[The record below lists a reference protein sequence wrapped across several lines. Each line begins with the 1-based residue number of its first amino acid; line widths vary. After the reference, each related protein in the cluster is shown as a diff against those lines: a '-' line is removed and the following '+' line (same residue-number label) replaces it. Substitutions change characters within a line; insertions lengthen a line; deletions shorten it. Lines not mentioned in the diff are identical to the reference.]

1 MELDVVIV
9 LSVIRSQCIQV
20 SAFRSKKSQ
29 ILRKFLAM
37 QAVLAPVEK
46 VFSYMRNIV
55 VSPVYSPKLC
65 VFKNK
70 VVL

>member
-37 QAVLAPVEK
+37 QAVLAPVKK
-46 VFSYMRNIV
+46 VNSYMRNIV
-55 VSPVYSPKLC
+55 VSPVYSPNV
-65 VFKNK
+65 VFLKTR
-70 VVL
+70 